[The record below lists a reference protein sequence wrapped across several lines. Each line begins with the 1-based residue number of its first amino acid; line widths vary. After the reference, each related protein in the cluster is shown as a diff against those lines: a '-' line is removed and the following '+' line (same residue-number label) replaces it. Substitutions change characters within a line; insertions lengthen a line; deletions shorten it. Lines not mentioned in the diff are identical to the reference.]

1 MPEFRPGARI
11 AGTLLL
17 VTAVVV
23 GAGCSLLSEPP
34 LLLTWRDSFI
44 GAGKV
49 IRVTNA
55 SDEYLHALE
64 FTVEGPAGTVKKHFK
79 ETLPPHQTYEFGWR
93 ELEGWEVPAGATVSI
108 RCQDYGRAVTGIVGQ
123 EDPQ

>member
-1 MPEFRPGARI
+1 MPRI
-11 AGTLLL
+11 VHFTTALTLALMAALLL
-17 VTAVVV
+17 LA
-23 GAGCSLLSEPP
+23 AGCSRLQEPP

-64 FTVEGPAGTVKKHFK
+64 FTVEGLDGTRKQHFK

-93 ELEGWEVPAGATVSI
+93 ELDGWEVPAGATVSI
-108 RCQDYGRAVTGIVGQ
+108 RCQEYGLAVTGIVG
-123 EDPQ
+123 EEASR